1 MLSNE
6 PAVNKGCFGPQ
17 RHACLSLD
25 QRIANLIVRPTE
37 VGIEKLTWKGKRSS
51 QIGIITP
58 KVSYSIM
65 NRTTILLVACIVVTA
80 GCSRLGIK
88 GDGVI
93 TTTNRPIAEFSALE
107 AAGAYQIQWSS
118 GKPALTISTDQ
129 NLLPLITTSITG
141 NSLHIDCKENL
152 RPTKGITII
161 VSSASLTDVQLNGA
175 VSVTASNLSGEDLKL
190 ESNGASSIVVDG
202 SVTNLEADLSGATR
216 LNGKSLHAQTAR
228 VSLNGAA
235 YADVTV
241 TETLNASIS
250 GAGVLTY
257 GGDPKSVEKNV
268 GGVGRI
274 QARQ

>member
-1 MLSNE
+1 
-6 PAVNKGCFGPQ
+6 
-17 RHACLSLD
+17 LD
-25 QRIANLIVRPTE
+25 QRIANLIVRAPE

-58 KVSYSIM
+58 KVSNSIM
-65 NRTTILLVACIVVTA
+65 NRSTILLVACIVVTA

-93 TTTNRPIAEFSALE
+93 TTTNRPIADFSTLE

-274 QARQ
+274 QARK